1 MFGADRI
8 DGELGSL
15 LKLGLGEEETAVHFC
30 FHSPAF
36 SLRFSLVTFH
46 LQKIQHKRHNLLSF
60 GSNPKYFR
68 HLILGRDLLYPTTAR
83 VNCGDASSERSY
95 SHGISGVYDH

>member
-46 LQKIQHKRHNLLSF
+46 YNRFFYTPFSIAKDSTQE
-60 GSNPKYFR
+60 
-68 HLILGRDLLYPTTAR
+68 A
-83 VNCGDASSERSY
+83 
-95 SHGISGVYDH
+95 

>member
-46 LQKIQHKRHNLLSF
+46 YNR
-60 GSNPKYFR
+60 YFYR
-68 HLILGRDLLYPTTAR
+68 PFFIAKDSTQEA
-83 VNCGDASSERSY
+83 
-95 SHGISGVYDH
+95 

>member
-15 LKLGLGEEETAVHFC
+15 LKLGLGEEEAAVHFC

-46 LQKIQHKRHNLLSF
+46 YNFYRPFSIAKDSTQE
-60 GSNPKYFR
+60 
-68 HLILGRDLLYPTTAR
+68 A
-83 VNCGDASSERSY
+83 
-95 SHGISGVYDH
+95 